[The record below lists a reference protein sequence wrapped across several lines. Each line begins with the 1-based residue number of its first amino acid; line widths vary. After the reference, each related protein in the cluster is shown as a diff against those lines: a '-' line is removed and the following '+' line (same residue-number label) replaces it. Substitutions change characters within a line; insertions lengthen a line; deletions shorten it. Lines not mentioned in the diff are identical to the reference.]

1 MNVKLLHNA
10 PLSLAVT
17 AIRRCYLSEGKS
29 DSVHHSE
36 AYFELG
42 PKDRALIERVIR
54 DNHLSTLEHLT
65 YTFDLT
71 FSRAVLQEWSRHRIA
86 SLSVQSTRYTLGIIK
101 DKDQCEPDAICGEEG
116 CTSLPFLQSVFPEV
130 DTANCRQLCALQDF
144 LHRGHP
150 NDKVK
155 YGIPEAFLTSLIWTI
170 NARSLRNFLSLRS
183 SRRALW
189 EMRELAG
196 KVFAALPDDHQFIFA
211 DCMED
216 HQFLFIDCMEMTHEN
231 L

>member
-1 MNVKLLHNA
+1 MNVQLLHHS

-29 DSVHHSE
+29 DSLWNTIRIDGVDIQNNWV
-36 AYFELG
+36 LG
-42 PKDRALIERVIR
+42 PKDRALIERVLR

-86 SLSVQSTRYTLGIIK
+86 SESVQSTRYTLGVIK
-101 DKDQCEPDAICGEEG
+101 DKAECHPDALCGEEG
-116 CTSLPFLQSVFPEV
+116 CTSMPFLKSVFPEV
-130 DTANCRQLCALQDF
+130 DTANCRQLCVLQALLQQ
-144 LHRGHP
+144 GHP

-155 YGIPEAFLTSLIWTI
+155 YGIPEAFLTSLIWTV

-183 SRRALW
+183 SKRALW
-189 EMRELAG
+189 EMRELAW
-196 KVFAALPDDHQFIFA
+196 KVFAALPDDHRFIFA

-216 HQFLFIDCMEMTHEN
+216 A
-231 L
+231 

>member
-1 MNVKLLHNA
+1 MKEESPVYKVQLLHHA

-29 DSVHHSE
+29 DSIHHSE
-36 AYFELG
+36 AYYELG
-42 PKDRALIERVIR
+42 RKDRALIERVLR

-86 SLSVQSTRYTLGIIK
+86 SESVQSTRYTLGVIK
-101 DKDQCEPDAICGEEG
+101 DKAECEPDALCGEPG
-116 CTSLPFLQSVFPEV
+116 CTSMPFLKSVLPEI
-130 DTANCRQLCALQDF
+130 DTANCQQLCKLQD
-144 LHRGHP
+144 LLQQGHP

-183 SRRALW
+183 SNRALW
-189 EMRELAG
+189 EMQELAG
-196 KVFAALPDDHQFIFA
+196 KVFAALPEDHQFIFA

-216 HQFLFIDCMEMTHEN
+216 A
-231 L
+231 

>member
-1 MNVKLLHNA
+1 MNVQLLHHA

-29 DSVHHSE
+29 DSIHHSE

-42 PKDRALIERVIR
+42 RKDRALIERVIR
-54 DNHLSTLEHLT
+54 DGHTSTLEHLT

-71 FSRAVLQEWSRHRIA
+71 FSRAVLQEWIRHRIA
-86 SLSVQSTRYTLGIIK
+86 SESVQSTRYTLGIIK
-101 DKDQCEPDAICGEEG
+101 DKDQCEPDATCGEER
-116 CTSLPFLQSVFPEV
+116 CTSLPFLKSVMPEI
-130 DTANCRQLCALQDF
+130 DTANCQQLCKLQD
-144 LHRGHP
+144 LLQQGHP

-183 SRRALW
+183 SKRALW
-189 EMRELAG
+189 EMRELATQ
-196 KVFAALPDDHQFIFA
+196 VFRAIPEDHQFMFA

-216 HQFLFIDCMEMTHEN
+216 A
-231 L
+231 